1 MTVLVAIPY
10 YHCEDYI
17 EQAVQSVLAQTNT
30 DLVCLVVGDGD
41 TPPPI
46 ETDDKRLVVV
56 SFTDNYGAPFTQ
68 QSMLLANPYE
78 KFAPMGADDWL
89 EPDHLASLPTRHRQ
103 ARISS
108 LWVHDKSGKKTK
120 VRDRAYAEIGVFD
133 TELLRSVG
141 GYDVTQRCGQD
152 TLLYDDIL
160 LSVTPAVFSS
170 NPTYHRRMR
179 AGSLTDHP
187 ETNFKSEYR
196 KSVIAHNAKVKAKCQ
211 AIGWKHTD
219 RIRKYRE
226 GLVPVE
232 LRVALRQRVEVIQG
246 ALNEQRV

>member
-10 YHCEDYI
+10 YQCADYI
-17 EQAVQSVLAQTNT
+17 EQAVQSVLAQTHT

-41 TPPPI
+41 TPPEI
-46 ETDDKRLVVV
+46 ASNDSRLRVV

-68 QSMLLANPYE
+68 QSMLLASPYE

-89 EPDHLASLPTRHRQ
+89 EPDHLASLPARFGQ
-103 ARISS
+103 SRISS
-108 LWVHDKSGKKTK
+108 LWVHDRDGKQKK
-120 VRDRAYAEIGVFD
+120 VKDRAYAEIGVFN

-141 GYDVTQRCGQD
+141 GYDITQRCGQD

-160 LSVTPAVFSS
+160 LSFTTAAYST

-187 ETNFKSEYR
+187 ETNFKSAYR
-196 KSVIAHNAKVKAKCQ
+196 KSVFAHNARVKARCQ
-211 AIGWKHTD
+211 SLGWKNLD
-219 RIRKYRE
+219 RIRKYRD
-226 GLVPVE
+226 GLVPVP
-232 LRVALRQRVEVIQG
+232 LRTALRQRVEVIQEV
-246 ALNEQRV
+246 LK